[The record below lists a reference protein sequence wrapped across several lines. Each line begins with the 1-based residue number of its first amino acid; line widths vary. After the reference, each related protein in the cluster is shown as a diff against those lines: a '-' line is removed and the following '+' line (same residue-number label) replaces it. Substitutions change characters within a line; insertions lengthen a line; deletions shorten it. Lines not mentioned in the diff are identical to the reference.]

1 MDGRMDRF
9 YILTMNEENF
19 VRYGSWGRE
28 YNLYII
34 DIEWRR
40 FFVVVAVEDE
50 MSNKKSIL
58 INPPRIYQD

>member
-1 MDGRMDRF
+1 
-9 YILTMNEENF
+9 MNEENF
-19 VRYGSWGRE
+19 VRYEGGDRE

-50 MSNKKSIL
+50 MSNKKSTL